1 MRGRNKTPAE
11 RALELVCAKAGI
23 SFAEFQVLLSNSQ
36 GDKANERPFP
46 ETSYQLVEKNYLP
59 SSALTQEDWLEIF
72 NHLKSPN
79 DNFGKN

>member
-36 GDKANERPFP
+36 GDKAKGRPFP
-46 ETSYQLVEKNYLP
+46 ETSSQLVEKNYLP